1 MFAVTIEMPSGM
13 QSRPREFQELDEATK
28 LAKSYAEQMVAWT
41 NFEAWV
47 IIFEDGREVGRDHIK
62 NGNRETRRT

>member
-13 QSRPREFQELDEATK
+13 RSRERELNQDDATK
-28 LAKSYAEQMVAWT
+28 LAKSYAEQMVVWT

-47 IIFEDGREVGRDHIK
+47 IILEDSREIGRDHIK